1 MNASEF
7 GIQAQVTCVRR
18 ELSYRRFVYP
28 KRIAAGKTTTTEAER
43 EIACM
48 EAILVTLTKLL
59 TEEKTRQELPLFG
72 DLKQP

>member
-1 MNASEF
+1 MTPSEF

-28 KRIAAGKTTTTEAER
+28 KRIAAGKMPPADAER

-48 EAILVTLTKLL
+48 EAVLVTLTKLL
-59 TEEKTRQELPLFG
+59 LEEQKTNNPMLF
-72 DLKQP
+72 DRIQS